1 MPTTEIVNTQQTL
14 QMGTHAEKLQQT
26 MQQLPSTTAQQIQ
39 EEQVAVNE
47 LKQIEVQDPEKTEA
61 ADSTNPETKRRRE
74 IRLRNKSEQN
84 NDLEKLLPNSTQ
96 DNVFKGDSHQGQN
109 INLTVLKKFTNYKFF
124 YFCNDQTFI
133 F

>member
-47 LKQIEVQDPEKTEA
+47 LKQIEVQDPEKIEA
-61 ADSTNPETKRRRE
+61 TDSTNSEAKRRRE
-74 IRLRNKSEQN
+74 IRLRNKLEQN
-84 NDLEKLLPNSTQ
+84 NDLEKPLPSSTQ
-96 DNVFKGDSHQGQN
+96 DKEFKGDSHQGQN
-109 INLTVLKKFTNYKFF
+109 INLT
-124 YFCNDQTFI
+124 I
-133 F
+133 

>member
-47 LKQIEVQDPEKTEA
+47 LKQIEVQDPEKTDA
-61 ADSTNPETKRRRE
+61 TDSTNPEAKRRRE
-74 IRLRNKSEQN
+74 IRLRNKSKQN
-84 NDLEKLLPNSTQ
+84 NDFEKPLPNSTQ

-109 INLTVLKKFTNYKFF
+109 INLTV
-124 YFCNDQTFI
+124 
-133 F
+133 

>member
-39 EEQVAVNE
+39 DEQVAVNE
-47 LKQIEVQDPEKTEA
+47 LKQIEVQDPEKIEA
-61 ADSTNPETKRRRE
+61 TDSTNPEAKRRRE
-74 IRLRNKSEQN
+74 IRLRNKLKQN
-84 NDLEKLLPNSTQ
+84 NDLEKPLPNSTQ

-109 INLTVLKKFTNYKFF
+109 INLT
-124 YFCNDQTFI
+124 I
-133 F
+133 

>member
-47 LKQIEVQDPEKTEA
+47 LKQIEVQDPEETEA
-61 ADSTNPETKRRRE
+61 ADSTNPEAKRRRE
-74 IRLRNKSEQN
+74 IRLRNKSKQN
-84 NDLEKLLPNSTQ
+84 NDLEKPLPSSIQ
-96 DNVFKGDSHQGQN
+96 DNAFKGDSHQGQN
-109 INLTVLKKFTNYKFF
+109 INLT
-124 YFCNDQTFI
+124 I
-133 F
+133 

>member
-47 LKQIEVQDPEKTEA
+47 LKQIEVQDPEKIEA
-61 ADSTNPETKRRRE
+61 TDSTNPEAKRRRE
-74 IRLRNKSEQN
+74 IRLRNKLKQN

-109 INLTVLKKFTNYKFF
+109 INLT
-124 YFCNDQTFI
+124 I
-133 F
+133 

>member
-47 LKQIEVQDPEKTEA
+47 LKQIEVQDPEKIDAT
-61 ADSTNPETKRRRE
+61 DSTNPEAKRRRE
-74 IRLRNKSEQN
+74 IRLRNKSKQN
-84 NDLEKLLPNSTQ
+84 NDLENPLSNSTQ
-96 DNVFKGDSHQGQN
+96 DNVIKGDPHQGQN
-109 INLTVLKKFTNYKFF
+109 INLTV
-124 YFCNDQTFI
+124 
-133 F
+133 

>member
-47 LKQIEVQDPEKTEA
+47 LKQIEVQDPEKIDAT
-61 ADSTNPETKRRRE
+61 DSTNPEAKRRRE
-74 IRLRNKSEQN
+74 IRLRNKLKQN
-84 NDLEKLLPNSTQ
+84 NDLEKPLPNSTQ

-109 INLTVLKKFTNYKFF
+109 INLTV
-124 YFCNDQTFI
+124 
-133 F
+133 

>member
-47 LKQIEVQDPEKTEA
+47 LKQVEVQDPEKIEA
-61 ADSTNPETKRRRE
+61 TDSTNPEAKRRRE
-74 IRLRNKSEQN
+74 IRLRNKLKQN
-84 NDLEKLLPNSTQ
+84 NDLEKPLPNSTQ

-109 INLTVLKKFTNYKFF
+109 INLT
-124 YFCNDQTFI
+124 I
-133 F
+133 

>member
-47 LKQIEVQDPEKTEA
+47 LKQIEVQDPEKIEA
-61 ADSTNPETKRRRE
+61 ADSTSAESKRRRE
-74 IRLRNKSEQN
+74 IRLRNKSKQN
-84 NDLEKLLPNSTQ
+84 NDLENPIPSSLQ
-96 DNVFKGDSHQGQN
+96 DNAFKGDSHQGQN
-109 INLTVLKKFTNYKFF
+109 INLT
-124 YFCNDQTFI
+124 I
-133 F
+133 

>member
-47 LKQIEVQDPEKTEA
+47 LKQIEVQDPEKIEA
-61 ADSTNPETKRRRE
+61 TDSTNPEAKRRRE
-74 IRLRNKSEQN
+74 IRLRNKSKQN
-84 NDLEKLLPNSTQ
+84 NDLEKPLPNSTQ
-96 DNVFKGDSHQGQN
+96 DNVIKGDSHQGQN
-109 INLTVLKKFTNYKFF
+109 INLT
-124 YFCNDQTFI
+124 I
-133 F
+133 

>member
-1 MPTTEIVNTQQTL
+1 MPIIEIVNTQQTL

-39 EEQVAVNE
+39 KEQVAINE
-47 LKQIEVQDPEKTEA
+47 LKQIEVQDPEETEA
-61 ADSTNPETKRRRE
+61 ADSTNPEAKRRRE
-74 IRLRNKSEQN
+74 IRLRNKLKQN

-109 INLTVLKKFTNYKFF
+109 INLTV
-124 YFCNDQTFI
+124 
-133 F
+133 

>member
-47 LKQIEVQDPEKTEA
+47 LKQIEVQDPEKIEA
-61 ADSTNPETKRRRE
+61 TDSTNPEAKRRRE
-74 IRLRNKSEQN
+74 IRLRNKLKQN

-109 INLTVLKKFTNYKFF
+109 INLTV
-124 YFCNDQTFI
+124 
-133 F
+133 

>member
-47 LKQIEVQDPEKTEA
+47 LKQIEVQDPEKIETT
-61 ADSTNPETKRRRE
+61 DSTNPEAKRRRE
-74 IRLRNKSEQN
+74 IRLRNKLKQD
-84 NDLEKLLPNSTQ
+84 NDLEKPLPNSTQ
-96 DNVFKGDSHQGQN
+96 DNVFKGDSHHGQN
-109 INLTVLKKFTNYKFF
+109 INLT
-124 YFCNDQTFI
+124 I
-133 F
+133 

>member
-47 LKQIEVQDPEKTEA
+47 LKQIEVQDPEKIDAT
-61 ADSTNPETKRRRE
+61 DSTNPEAKRRRE
-74 IRLRNKSEQN
+74 IRLRNKLKQN
-84 NDLEKLLPNSTQ
+84 NDLEKPLPNSTQ
-96 DNVFKGDSHQGQN
+96 GNVFKGDSHQGQK
-109 INLTVLKKFTNYKFF
+109 INLT
-124 YFCNDQTFI
+124 I
-133 F
+133 

>member
-1 MPTTEIVNTQQTL
+1 MPTTETVNTQQTL

-61 ADSTNPETKRRRE
+61 ADSTNPEAKRRRE
-74 IRLRNKSEQN
+74 IRLRNKSKQN
-84 NDLEKLLPNSTQ
+84 NAHENPLSNSTQ
-96 DNVFKGDSHQGQN
+96 DNVIKGDPHQGQN
-109 INLTVLKKFTNYKFF
+109 INLTV
-124 YFCNDQTFI
+124 
-133 F
+133 

>member
-47 LKQIEVQDPEKTEA
+47 LKQIEVQDPEKIDAT
-61 ADSTNPETKRRRE
+61 DSTNPEAKRRRE
-74 IRLRNKSEQN
+74 IRLRNKLKQN

-109 INLTVLKKFTNYKFF
+109 INLTV
-124 YFCNDQTFI
+124 
-133 F
+133 

>member
-1 MPTTEIVNTQQTL
+1 MPITEIVNTQQTL

-61 ADSTNPETKRRRE
+61 TDSNNPEAKRRRE
-74 IRLRNKSEQN
+74 IRLRNKLKQN

-109 INLTVLKKFTNYKFF
+109 INLTV
-124 YFCNDQTFI
+124 
-133 F
+133 

>member
-39 EEQVAVNE
+39 EEQVAVNK
-47 LKQIEVQDPEKTEA
+47 LKQIEVQDPEKIDAT
-61 ADSTNPETKRRRE
+61 DSTNPEAKRRRE
-74 IRLRNKSEQN
+74 IRLRNKLKQN
-84 NDLEKLLPNSTQ
+84 NDLEKPLPNSTQ

-109 INLTVLKKFTNYKFF
+109 INLT
-124 YFCNDQTFI
+124 I
-133 F
+133 

>member
-47 LKQIEVQDPEKTEA
+47 LKQIEVQDPEKIEA
-61 ADSTNPETKRRRE
+61 TDSTNPEAKRRRE
-74 IRLRNKSEQN
+74 IRLRNKSKQN
-84 NDLEKLLPNSTQ
+84 NDLEKPLPNSAQ
-96 DNVFKGDSHQGQN
+96 DNAFKGDSHQGQN
-109 INLTVLKKFTNYKFF
+109 INLTV
-124 YFCNDQTFI
+124 
-133 F
+133 

>member
-47 LKQIEVQDPEKTEA
+47 LKQIEVQDPEKIEA
-61 ADSTNPETKRRRE
+61 TDSTNPEAKRRRE
-74 IRLRNKSEQN
+74 IRLRNKSKQN
-84 NDLEKLLPNSTQ
+84 NDLENPLSNSPQ
-96 DNVFKGDSHQGQN
+96 DNVIKGDPHQGQN
-109 INLTVLKKFTNYKFF
+109 INLTV
-124 YFCNDQTFI
+124 
-133 F
+133 

>member
-61 ADSTNPETKRRRE
+61 ADSTNPEAKRRRE
-74 IRLRNKSEQN
+74 VRLRNKPKQN
-84 NDLEKLLPNSTQ
+84 NELENPLPNSTQ
-96 DNVFKGDSHQGQN
+96 DNIFKGDSHQGQN
-109 INLTVLKKFTNYKFF
+109 INLT
-124 YFCNDQTFI
+124 I
-133 F
+133 

>member
-26 MQQLPSTTAQQIQ
+26 IQQLPSITAQQIQ

-47 LKQIEVQDPEKTEA
+47 LKQIEVQDPEKIEA
-61 ADSTNPETKRRRE
+61 TDSTNPEAKRRRE
-74 IRLRNKSEQN
+74 IRLRNKLKQN
-84 NDLEKLLPNSTQ
+84 NDFEKPLPNSTQ

-109 INLTVLKKFTNYKFF
+109 INLTV
-124 YFCNDQTFI
+124 
-133 F
+133 

>member
-47 LKQIEVQDPEKTEA
+47 LKQIEVQDPEKIEA
-61 ADSTNPETKRRRE
+61 TDSTNPEAKRRRE
-74 IRLRNKSEQN
+74 IRLRNKSKQN
-84 NDLEKLLPNSTQ
+84 NDLEKPLPNSTQ

-109 INLTVLKKFTNYKFF
+109 LNLT
-124 YFCNDQTFI
+124 I
-133 F
+133 

>member
-61 ADSTNPETKRRRE
+61 TNSTNPEAQGRRE
-74 IRLRNKSEQN
+74 IRLRNKLKQN
-84 NDLEKLLPNSTQ
+84 NDFKKPLPNSTQ
-96 DNVFKGDSHQGQN
+96 DNVFTGDSHQGQN
-109 INLTVLKKFTNYKFF
+109 INLT
-124 YFCNDQTFI
+124 I
-133 F
+133 

>member
-61 ADSTNPETKRRRE
+61 ADSTNPEAKRNRE
-74 IRLRNKSEQN
+74 IRLRKKSKEN
-84 NDLEKLLPNSTQ
+84 NDLEKPHPNSTQ
-96 DNVFKGDSHQGQN
+96 DNPFKGDSHQGQN
-109 INLTVLKKFTNYKFF
+109 INLTV
-124 YFCNDQTFI
+124 
-133 F
+133 

>member
-47 LKQIEVQDPEKTEA
+47 LKQIEVQDPEKIEA
-61 ADSTNPETKRRRE
+61 TDSTNPEAKRRRE
-74 IRLRNKSEQN
+74 IRLRNKLKQN
-84 NDLEKLLPNSTQ
+84 NDLEKPLPNSTQ
-96 DNVFKGDSHQGQN
+96 DNAFKGDSHQGQN
-109 INLTVLKKFTNYKFF
+109 INLTV
-124 YFCNDQTFI
+124 
-133 F
+133 

>member
-61 ADSTNPETKRRRE
+61 ADSTNPEAE
-74 IRLRNKSEQN
+74 
-84 NDLEKLLPNSTQ
+84 
-96 DNVFKGDSHQGQN
+96 HQSYS
-109 INLTVLKKFTNYKFF
+109 LKKNH
-124 YFCNDQTFI
+124 
-133 F
+133 

>member
-39 EEQVAVNE
+39 EEQIAVNE
-47 LKQIEVQDPEKTEA
+47 LKQNEVQDPEKIEA
-61 ADSTNPETKRRRE
+61 TDSTNPEAKRRRE
-74 IRLRNKSEQN
+74 IRLRNKLKQN
-84 NDLEKLLPNSTQ
+84 NDLEKPLPNSTQ

-109 INLTVLKKFTNYKFF
+109 INLT
-124 YFCNDQTFI
+124 I
-133 F
+133 